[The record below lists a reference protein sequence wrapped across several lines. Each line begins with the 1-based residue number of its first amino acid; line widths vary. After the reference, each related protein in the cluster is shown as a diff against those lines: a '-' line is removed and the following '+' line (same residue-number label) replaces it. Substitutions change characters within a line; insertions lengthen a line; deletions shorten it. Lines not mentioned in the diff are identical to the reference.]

1 MTASVR
7 ARLARVLLALALAAA
22 PLPLLAQAPP
32 IAFQCPLAGTVT
44 EVTTRTAVHALT
56 NLGADP
62 SDPALCRWQRG
73 ATPGASL
80 YGIFGPDTSPLRGAD
95 IRRGMD
101 ALFAGAAE
109 VTFRFQT
116 TSRSG
121 QTAAT
126 EDTWQ
131 RIGLQTL
138 VIGDRPVETHV
149 FLRISVSAERGFRGV
164 WRRWYDPVS
173 NEWVKRELVEANQRT
188 ASDDY
193 LASRLP
199 LP

>member
-7 ARLARVLLALALAAA
+7 DRLAPALLGLALAAV
-22 PLPLLAQAPP
+22 PLPARAQAPP
-32 IAFQCPLAGTVT
+32 IVFQCPLAGTVT

-73 ATPGASL
+73 AAPGASL
-80 YGIFGPDTSPLRGAD
+80 YGIFGPDTSELRGAD

-101 ALFAGAAE
+101 ALFAGANE
-109 VTFRFQT
+109 VSFRFQT

-126 EDTWQ
+126 QDTWQ
-131 RIGLQTL
+131 SIGRETL
-138 VIGDRPVETHV
+138 TIGDRKVETHV
-149 FLRISVSAERGFRGV
+149 FLRTSVSAERGFRGV

-173 NEWVKRELVEANQRT
+173 HEWVKRELVEANQRT

-193 LASRLP
+193 VASRLP